1 MFRELPLFLG
11 VWSIGLSI
19 LLMPSL
25 IVYLFGK
32 EVDED

>member
-11 VWSIGLSI
+11 VWFVGLSM
-19 LLMPSL
+19 LLMPSI
-25 IVYLFGK
+25 IVSLFGK